1 MTYAFH
7 TPDKLCFILD
17 LMNGKQDVGS
27 LNTLSDSAVLLLFVS
42 GCLILACIAPDRL
55 AIWVFQIIRF
65 PLKFKET
72 FHSLNFQFNF
82 ILKS

>member
-27 LNTLSDSAVLLLFVS
+27 LNTLSDSAVLLLVVS